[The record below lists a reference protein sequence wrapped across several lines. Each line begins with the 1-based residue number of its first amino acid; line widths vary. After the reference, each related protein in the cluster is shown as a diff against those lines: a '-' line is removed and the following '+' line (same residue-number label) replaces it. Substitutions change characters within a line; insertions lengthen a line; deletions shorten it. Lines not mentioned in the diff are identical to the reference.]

1 MKKSGI
7 KALWLGAILGFSGF
21 CGFALAEEAA
31 SATKKSVPSIE
42 EVSPSAGTDVKVNI
56 NSASAEQLAQ
66 QLVGIG
72 LKRAEAIVSFR
83 EEHGPF
89 TQIEQL
95 QDVPGI
101 GAALLERNMSRL
113 SL

>member
-1 MKKSGI
+1 MKKLSINALCLGVLFGISGLFGI
-7 KALWLGAILGFSGF
+7 AQ
-21 CGFALAEEAA
+21 AEEAA
-31 SATKKSVPSIE
+31 IAAKNT
-42 EVSPSAGTDVKVNI
+42 SPSMEISSSAGEDAKVNI
-56 NSASAEQLAQ
+56 NTASAEQMAQ

-101 GAALLERNMSRL
+101 GASLLERNLSRL